1 MKKIVAFFVLVA
13 IAFSSGCGF
22 FGIIGV
28 LGTPSSHE
36 KKVTAEYGLAD
47 REDQKIL
54 VLVNQGVWLNADVNL
69 RYYLTEA
76 VNESLL
82 NKVKLGPDHLI
93 SYSELAEIRSKQP
106 GLAQLSPVELAAALD
121 TDMVLLVELES
132 YGLSELP
139 EGGYYKGYLNAHAIL
154 LETATTMKLW
164 PKSERAKFVRVGFD
178 VETGGKEAAVT
189 RLASASAY
197 GIARYL
203 YDCPRNKFKFADD
216 RSGTQWQE
224 WE

>member
-13 IAFSSGCGF
+13 IVFHSGCNLL
-22 FGIIGV
+22 GIIAV

-36 KKVTAEYGLAD
+36 KKVTADYGLAD
-47 REDQKIL
+47 RKDQKIL

-76 VNESLL
+76 VNENLL
-82 NKVKLGPDHLI
+82 NKVKIGPNYLI
-93 SYSELAEIRSKQP
+93 SYSKLAEIRSKQP
-106 GLAQLSPVELAAALD
+106 DLAQLSPVELAAALD
-121 TDMVLLVELES
+121 ADMVLLVEIDAFSLN
-132 YGLSELP
+132 ELP
-139 EGGYYKGYLNAHAIL
+139 EDGYYKGYLNARAVL

-164 PKSERAKFVRVGFD
+164 PKSEKSKVIKVGFD
-178 VETGGKEAAVT
+178 VEPQGKEAAVD

-197 GIARYL
+197 GIVRYL
-203 YDCPRNKFKFADD
+203 YNCPRNKFKFADD